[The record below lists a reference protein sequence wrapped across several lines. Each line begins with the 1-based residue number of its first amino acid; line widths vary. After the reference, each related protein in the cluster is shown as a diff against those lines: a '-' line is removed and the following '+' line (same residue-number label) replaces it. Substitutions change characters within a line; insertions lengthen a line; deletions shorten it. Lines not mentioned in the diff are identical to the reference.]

1 MHALTHDRQAHI
13 LHQEFSSGAWGKL
26 RFYAIFPKTRARGMP
41 SFFPKARYS
50 RDRRCETKDYNT
62 WISSCAMLGS
72 TAPRRWWLMCQS
84 MPKIASLL
92 LLLKQCEQERPRL
105 WMPWPQRPPQL
116 PLSKAS
122 LIAFSR
128 CLMSRD
134 SKTFFR
140 YPKRF
145 FLGRNIP
152 KLYVD
157 HSRVSKN
164 VFSIPKSFF
173 FA

>member
-1 MHALTHDRQAHI
+1 
-13 LHQEFSSGAWGKL
+13 
-26 RFYAIFPKTRARGMP
+26 
-41 SFFPKARYS
+41 
-50 RDRRCETKDYNT
+50 
-62 WISSCAMLGS
+62 MLGS

-157 HSRVSKN
+157 HSGSPH
-164 VFSIPKSFF
+164 VFSRKTFF
-173 FA
+173 RFSAKKRFLKCFQLNRQAQNTYYASIYYQF